1 MRTFQRLNAVRPGFN
16 PDGVATFW
24 MSLPRARYPN
34 DAVVVRFYTTLLD
47 RVRALP
53 GVRGAGIASRLPLET
68 NGMSQDPFYP
78 EGDAS
83 YQNKIPP
90 LQLYTTVD
98 GEYFRTMGIPLV
110 AGRTFGSL
118 DAQRSDEA
126 IISQATAYQF
136 FGDSTG
142 RSVIGKRFREDPS
155 APWHTIV
162 GVVGSTRDTAL
173 AAAPSMAVYYSGAQ
187 NTMALAVRTAGDASA
202 IIPTVTRTV
211 RELDPSLPLF
221 DVRPMTAVFRA
232 SMAQLSF
239 TILVLGAAA
248 VVTLALGTIG
258 LYGLMAYVVTLS
270 MREMGVRLALGAT
283 PRSVVAML
291 TRQGVLLAGV
301 GIGVGLVLFAAVTRF
316 LRTLLFGV
324 APSDPLTLA
333 VTSLILIAIAALA
346 SWIPARRTSRLDPVD
361 VLRVD

>member
-1 MRTFQRLNAVRPGFN
+1 MTSCRPATNAAADLSSDDIAAIKALN

-110 AGRTFGSL
+110 AGRPFGSL

-126 IISQATAYQF
+126 IISQATAHQF

-142 RSVIGKRFREDPS
+142 RSVIGKRFREDAS
-155 APWHTIV
+155 APWHTII
-162 GVVGSTRDTAL
+162 GVVGSTRDTASRPRRRW
-173 AAAPSMAVYYSGAQ
+173 PS
-187 NTMALAVRTAGDASA
+187 TTA
-202 IIPTVTRTV
+202 
-211 RELDPSLPLF
+211 
-221 DVRPMTAVFRA
+221 
-232 SMAQLSF
+232 
-239 TILVLGAAA
+239 
-248 VVTLALGTIG
+248 
-258 LYGLMAYVVTLS
+258 
-270 MREMGVRLALGAT
+270 
-283 PRSVVAML
+283 
-291 TRQGVLLAGV
+291 
-301 GIGVGLVLFAAVTRF
+301 
-316 LRTLLFGV
+316 
-324 APSDPLTLA
+324 
-333 VTSLILIAIAALA
+333 
-346 SWIPARRTSRLDPVD
+346 ARRTPWRSRCGP
-361 VLRVD
+361 RATRAESSRR